1 MKKIN
6 FVLIALLACLFTA
19 CHDKEEEI
27 MIDKFLAFDK
37 EDVTVSNASNSFIL
51 YAKSG
56 HWRGID
62 NITFIQDGVKN
73 VVVPDFVGDK
83 DQDPSEKYHKGVLN
97 NWSADWIVVQ
107 QTNNSKEM
115 KVYVKTNRSHK
126 ERTAILSV
134 DGVYSKRSVKITQL
148 ATPN

>member
-1 MKKIN
+1 MKKIY
-6 FVLIALLACLFTA
+6 FVLIALLACLFIA
-19 CHDKEEEI
+19 CHDKEEED
-27 MIDKFLAFDK
+27 MIDKFLTFDK

-56 HWRGID
+56 DWR
-62 NITFIQDGVKN
+62 GVKN
-73 VVVPDFVGDK
+73 TVVPDFVGDK

-134 DGVYSKRSVKITQL
+134 DGGNCKRSVKITQL

>member
-1 MKKIN
+1 MKKIY

-19 CHDKEEEI
+19 CHDKENMVDE
-27 MIDKFLAFDK
+27 FLTFDK

-51 YAKSG
+51 YAKFG
-56 HWRGID
+56 DWRGID

-134 DGVYSKRSVKITQL
+134 DGWNCKRSVKITQL

>member
-1 MKKIN
+1 MKKIY

-19 CHDKEEEI
+19 CHDKEEEN

-56 HWRGID
+56 DWRGID

-73 VVVPDFVGDK
+73 TVVPDFVGDK
-83 DQDPSEKYHKGVLN
+83 DQDSSEKYHKGVLN

-107 QTNNSKEM
+107 QTNNSQEM

-134 DGVYSKRSVKITQL
+134 NGRYSKRSVKITQL